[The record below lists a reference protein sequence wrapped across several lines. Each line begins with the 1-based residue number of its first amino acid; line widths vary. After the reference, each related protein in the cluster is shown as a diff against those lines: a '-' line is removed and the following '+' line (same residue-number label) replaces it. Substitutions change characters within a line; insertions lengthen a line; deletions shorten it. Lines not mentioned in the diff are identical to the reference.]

1 MVEKITINTSE
12 KRENNIKKLRKERGL
27 TQQELADIMKVTR
40 RGLQRWEGGEVTIKD
55 ETAERLANFFNVSVP
70 YLLGYDNQAEP
81 FNPLKLFQAG
91 LNRIIEPFQTEG
103 PPNPSNNEWIA
114 IAEKEY
120 IELGLEGTIIEL
132 PDYLTFYAMELK
144 EPLKELL
151 YNFAKSPK
159 DNQQAVL
166 SLLRSTA
173 KNQNRD

>member
-55 ETAERLANFFNVSVP
+55 ETAERLASFFNVPVP
-70 YLLGYDNQAEP
+70 YLLGYDNQTES
-81 FNPLKLFQAG
+81 FSPLKLFQTG
-91 LNRIIEPFQTEG
+91 LDKIIKTFQVEEL
-103 PPNPSNNEWIA
+103 PNIPDNEWIKV
-114 IAEKEY
+114 AENEY
-120 IELGLEGTIIEL
+120 KELGLEGTIIEL
-132 PDYLTFYAMELK
+132 HEYITFNSMELK

-151 YNFAKSPK
+151 VNFAKSPK
-159 DNQQAVL
+159 ENQQAVL

-173 KNQNRD
+173 KTKNNN